1 MMVEDGG
8 IYQKYE
14 EELEMN
20 DFPQQVEG
28 DPDTGGSS
36 NIDSGKVSG
45 ILET

>member
-28 DPDTGGSS
+28 DQQGGTGPDLR
-36 NIDSGKVSG
+36 V
-45 ILET
+45 L